1 MGGVKSL
8 TDTYLMTLE
17 AYDLILYLHIYIFDG
32 RAMAAFSIN
41 DVLDFSANLQ
51 INSESAEFF

>member
-41 DVLDFSANLQ
+41 DVFRLVSKLANQ
-51 INSESAEFF
+51 Q